1 MKYVFYTL
9 FCSVICLNTFA
20 QNPERLERIKA
31 LKVAFITEQLSLT
44 ENEAQKFWPIF
55 NKYEEAVNNI
65 RRESRADR
73 AEFDFASLSD
83 ADANKLLDAMMNS
96 EREKFELRKQLVNDL
111 KKVLPAKKILR
122 LQWTEDQ
129 FNRRLL
135 EEMRKRR
142 GAMNGKE

>member
-1 MKYVFYTL
+1 MKHIFFILLY
-9 FCSVICLNTFA
+9 SVICLNTFA

-31 LKVAFITEQLSLT
+31 LKVAFITEQLNLNET
-44 ENEAQKFWPIF
+44 EAQKFWPIY
-55 NKYEEAVNNI
+55 NKYEDAVNNI
-65 RRESRADR
+65 RKESRADR
-73 AEFDFASLSD
+73 ADFDFTSLSD
-83 ADANKLLDAMMNS
+83 ADANKLLDNMMNS

-142 GAMNGKE
+142 GAMNGKQ

>member
-1 MKYVFYTL
+1 
-9 FCSVICLNTFA
+9 
-20 QNPERLERIKA
+20 
-31 LKVAFITEQLSLT
+31 
-44 ENEAQKFWPIF
+44 
-55 NKYEEAVNNI
+55 
-65 RRESRADR
+65 
-73 AEFDFASLSD
+73 
-83 ADANKLLDAMMNS
+83 MMNS